1 MLQINETKEIRSYS
15 LETLCRFVL
24 YKENSTIAMKTKT
37 PCQVCKKR
45 EAYKKLVSSIDGS
58 FFVVCKKRK
67 CIKELYEKF
76 EDHVTSVAKTQKEFV
91 NAVRW
96 DRMENQG
103 RTYRQAKT
111 NRLAMEFPL
120 ILLIAAMACLSM
132 YGLFRLLFH
141 F

>member
-1 MLQINETKEIRSYS
+1 MESK
-15 LETLCRFVL
+15 TL
-24 YKENSTIAMKTKT
+24 
-37 PCQVCKKR
+37 CQVCKKR
-45 EAYKKLVSSIDGS
+45 EAYKKLVSNIDSS
-58 FFVVCKKRK
+58 FFVVCKKKK
-67 CIKELYEKF
+67 CINELYDKF

-111 NRLAMEFPL
+111 NRLAMEFSL
-120 ILLIAAMACLSM
+120 MLLIAAMVGLSM
-132 YGLFRLLFH
+132 YGLFRLLFQ